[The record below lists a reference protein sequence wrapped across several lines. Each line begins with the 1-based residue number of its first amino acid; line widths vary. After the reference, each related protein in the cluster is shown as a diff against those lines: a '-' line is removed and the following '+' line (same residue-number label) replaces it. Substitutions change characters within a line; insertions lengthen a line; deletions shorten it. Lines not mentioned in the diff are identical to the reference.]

1 MAETLLAFLLV
12 TSSAK
17 GPNLV
22 FRWPPNPETTS
33 RLARPLPYQDGLEL
47 DNPWRAANHN
57 DSPTITEV
65 APHRNYSAT
74 NFSGAGDYEWKSS
87 SVIRDKS
94 RTFSQNLSLPTSSPP
109 PKDYFSDDDDL
120 EAESVDDDYH
130 RLFDYSTQFLAGM
143 LCPKHALCHQKF
155 ELIIDHL
162 AFIGHPVCVEDDG
175 RWRFKP
181 EKASSGSRGRGSTNR
196 ASIDDLKSVREVS
209 PSVSHNDNPRLHM
222 FHFVLVLDL
231 PDPFSSASGNVRTK
245 YFDTIYKQIAFT
257 ITALLFQQQV
267 LSNFVETECDTI
279 GSLEAEYIA
288 KGLFCFCS
296 ANSER

>member
-17 GPNLV
+17 GPNIV

-57 DSPTITEV
+57 DSSTITE
-65 APHRNYSAT
+65 AIPPRNYSVT
-74 NFSGAGDYEWKSS
+74 GAADYEWKSS
-87 SVIRDKS
+87 SVIRDRS
-94 RTFSQNLSLPTSSPP
+94 RPFSQNPSLPTSSPP
-109 PKDYFSDDDDL
+109 SKDYFSIDEDL
-120 EAESVDDDYH
+120 EAESMNDDYH
-130 RLFDYSTQFLAGM
+130 RLFDYSTQFLASM
-143 LCPKHALCHQKF
+143 LCPKCSLCHQKF

-162 AFIGHPVCVEDDG
+162 AFIGHPVYVEDDG
-175 RWRFKP
+175 QWRFKP
-181 EKASSGSRGRGSTNR
+181 EKASSGSRGRGSTNH
-196 ASIDDLKSVREVS
+196 ASMDDLKSVREVS
-209 PSVSHNDNPRLHM
+209 PSVSHSNNPWLHM

-231 PDPFSSASGNVRTK
+231 PDPFSSASGNVAK

-267 LSNFVETECDTI
+267 LSNFVETECDAI

-288 KGLFCFCS
+288 KGLFYVRPADNEC
-296 ANSER
+296 